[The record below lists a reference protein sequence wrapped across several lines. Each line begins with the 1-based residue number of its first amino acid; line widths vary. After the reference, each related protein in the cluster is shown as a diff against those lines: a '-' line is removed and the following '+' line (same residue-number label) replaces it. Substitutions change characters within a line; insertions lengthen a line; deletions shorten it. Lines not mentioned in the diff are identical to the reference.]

1 MCIRDRY
8 VKPRNRFH
16 VGIDKED
23 GDALLEAS
31 GEDIKKL
38 DQVISDIEENG
49 SAVPVLLKRY
59 LSLNAKII
67 GFNRDPHFND
77 SLDGLVLLDL
87 SKVPPAT
94 IEGLRKGMA

>member
-1 MCIRDRY
+1 M
-8 VKPRNRFH
+8 PS
-16 VGIDKED
+16 
-23 GDALLEAS
+23 EAS